1 MSSRNAR
8 IVESAL
14 SPHMVSCIEEKVVPM
29 RERQVSRRPYTLMN
43 TKARDGMPIQIED
56 DLWLLD
62 TLHQGEP
69 RVIASYLIT
78 GKAGLGLVD
87 VGPTATVSQLLA
99 SIKAAGYDPL
109 AIEHLVL
116 THIHLDHAG
125 AAGVLANILPHARVY
140 VHRMG
145 ARHLLDPAK
154 LLASAQRIYGAEM
167 ETLWGTIEPVPE
179 ERLVVVEEG
188 SELRVG
194 ERTLRAL
201 YTPGHAVHHVAYFD
215 PERNT
220 VFAGDVAGVRLDRG
234 NTVRP
239 PTPPPDLSLEDW
251 SASIDRLLD
260 MDLMALYLA
269 HFGKFADVV
278 EHLSLLRERL
288 DVWGQLILVG
298 MRKGEST
305 EQLAGRLAADTQREV
320 DEMADDNRAQMLR
333 QYELASNN
341 MMSALGYVRYFTK
354 YHPELLAI
362 EGNGAE

>member
-1 MSSRNAR
+1 MRVRQISRKPR
-8 IVESAL
+8 
-14 SPHMVSCIEEKVVPM
+14 
-29 RERQVSRRPYTLMN
+29 TLMN

-69 RVIASYLIT
+69 GVIASYLIT

-99 SIKAAGYDPL
+99 SIEAAGYDPL
-109 AIEHLVL
+109 AIEHLIL

-125 AAGVLANILPHARVY
+125 AAGSLAKILTHARVY
-140 VHRMG
+140 VHRIG
-145 ARHLLDPAK
+145 APHLLDPAK
-154 LLASAQRIYGAEM
+154 LLASAQRIYGAAM
-167 ETLWGTIEPVPE
+167 ETLWGPIEPVPE

-201 YTPGHAVHHVAYFD
+201 YTPGHAVHHVAFFD

-220 VFAGDVAGVRLDRG
+220 VFAGDVAGVRLYEG
-234 NTVRP
+234 STVRP

-260 MDLMALYLA
+260 MDLVALYLA
-269 HFGKFADVV
+269 HFGKFADVA

-288 DVWGQLILVG
+288 DVWGQLMLAG

-305 EQLAGRLAADTQREV
+305 EQLAGRLAADTQHEV
-320 DEMADDNRAQMLR
+320 DEKTDDNRAQMLR

-362 EGNGAE
+362 GDNGAE